1 VCGCTCTYYSCELGN
16 TLMFY
21 ESCLTQIRHL
31 VAADAVGMSTPEQQ
45 ELLSIS
51 LFLMHGA

>member
-31 VAADAVGMSTPEQQ
+31 VAADAVGMSTPERQ